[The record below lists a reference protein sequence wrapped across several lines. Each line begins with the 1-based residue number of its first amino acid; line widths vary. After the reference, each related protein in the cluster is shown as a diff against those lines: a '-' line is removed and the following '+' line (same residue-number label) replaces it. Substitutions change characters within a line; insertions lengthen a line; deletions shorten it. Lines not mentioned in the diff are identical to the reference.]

1 MRLFWL
7 LLILALST
15 FWFIRDV
22 RARPIAHPPGVLA
35 PQAPYQ
41 APLNSWSEVRLEKPG
56 YQFRPVAYFELEA
69 RVLSKR
75 LYRYDAAAAISPVD
89 LALGWGRMSDTAV
102 ISKLNIRQSDRF
114 YFYSW
119 SQEPPIPPA
128 EIVVSSA
135 NMHLIPANDNIR
147 ERLERVKPGNLVKIK
162 GYLVNVSGPDG
173 FFWKTSTI
181 RHDTGNGACEI
192 VWVADLIV
200 K

>member
-7 LLILALST
+7 LLILAGST

-22 RARPIAHPPGVLA
+22 QARPIAHPPGVLA
-35 PQAPYQ
+35 PYAPFQ
-41 APLNSWSEVRLEKPG
+41 APLTPESEVRLEKPG
-56 YQFRPVAYFELEA
+56 YQFKPVAYFELEA
-69 RVLSKR
+69 RVLSRR

-102 ISKLNIRQSDRF
+102 IRQLSIRQSDRF
-114 YFYSW
+114 YFYAW
-119 SQEPPIPPA
+119 RGDPPIPVR

-135 NMHLIPANDNIR
+135 NMHLIPGNDNIR
-147 ERLERVKPGNLVKIK
+147 VRLERLKPGNLVRIR
-162 GYLVNVSGPDG
+162 GFLVNVRGPNG
-173 FFWKTSTI
+173 FYWNTSTI

-192 VWVADLIV
+192 VWVADLVV

>member
-1 MRLFWL
+1 MRLVWL
-7 LLILALST
+7 LVVLAGST

-22 RARPIAHPPGVLA
+22 QARSIARPPGVLA

-41 APLNSWSEVRLEKPG
+41 APLNPWNEVRLEKPG

-89 LALGWGRMSDTAV
+89 LALGWGRMSDIAV

-114 YFYSW
+114 YFYAW
-119 SQEPPIPPA
+119 SQEPPIPPG